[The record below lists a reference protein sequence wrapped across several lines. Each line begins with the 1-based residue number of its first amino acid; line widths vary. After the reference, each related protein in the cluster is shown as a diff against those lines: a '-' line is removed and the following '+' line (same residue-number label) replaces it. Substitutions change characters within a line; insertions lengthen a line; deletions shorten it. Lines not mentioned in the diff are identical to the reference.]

1 MNLPAPSRAADP
13 SLGGSRQAS
22 LVSLSAISVDIQ
34 RMPVLRDLDL
44 AVDAGAVIGLL
55 GANGSGKSTLLRV
68 LATLVPPVA
77 GHGDV
82 LGAEL
87 GTPACI
93 AVRPRIALVGH
104 TPALYPQLTLRENLH
119 FLARLT
125 CRPERAADE
134 ALGVVGLGKAGDRR
148 AATCSQGMQR
158 RAELARVLFTEPAL
172 LLLDEVHA
180 GLDRASAGLVDLVVD
195 AVRQRGGAAVLVSH
209 EHDRLAAVSD
219 RLVEIVD
226 GHAVPIGRIRS

>member
-1 MNLPAPSRAADP
+1 MNLPAPSQAAGP
-13 SLGGSRQAS
+13 PPGGTRQAS
-22 LVSLSAISVDIQ
+22 VVSLNAISIDLQ

-44 AVDAGAVIGLL
+44 TVSARTVIGLL

-68 LATLVPPVA
+68 LATLVSPVA
-77 GHGDV
+77 GVGHV

-87 GTPACI
+87 GTEACV
-93 AVRPRIALVGH
+93 AVRCRIALVGH
-104 TPALYPQLTLRENLH
+104 TPALYPQFTLRENLH

-125 CRPERAADE
+125 GRSELAADE

-158 RAELARVLFTEPAL
+158 RAELARVLFTEPSL

-209 EHDRLAAVSD
+209 EHDRLATVTD

-226 GHAVPIGRIRS
+226 GHAVPIGRTRS